1 MAKDGI
7 SIEIDKAS
15 RANLERQFSLL
26 GTTIDK
32 ASPKAIFKVLM
43 KIRSYAMLRLTGMGH
58 VVTSRL
64 KNSIYVEMGDP
75 RINTELP
82 KTYTDESE
90 PPKSYNAELKT
101 VRLKENEGAVGTNVS
116 YAAGIEFGFAPH
128 VIRAKDAK
136 VLGTPKTGFFGKQVN
151 HPGFAGDSYL
161 YWALKN
167 VDVTSIT
174 GEDLREVVNNVANS
188 KFRI

>member
-1 MAKDGI
+1 MAKNGI

-15 RANLERQFSLL
+15 LANLERQFSLL

-43 KIRSYAMLRLTGMGH
+43 KIRSYAMLRLTGRGH

-64 KNSIYVEMGDP
+64 KNSIYVETGDP

-101 VRLKENEGAVGTNVS
+101 VRLKENEGAVGTNVE
-116 YAAGIEFGFAPH
+116 YGGKIEFM
-128 VIRAKDAK
+128 
-136 VLGTPKTGFFGKQVN
+136 
-151 HPGFAGDSYL
+151 DSYL